1 MGLTWRF
8 DSGLVVVSVPDYA
21 TALTLTA
28 DEQQAIGLYCGLSF
42 ATLGA
47 PLRSC
52 DSPRFGATRVHI
64 VAPGTYDP
72 DRNPSRITP
81 RHLFDIALGS
91 DQVWKRDRYAVG
103 VKMTVVNLG
112 DKAALYNFLSSFSGT
127 HFLAPRSI
135 QGEVRFHF

>member
-28 DEQQAIGLYCGLSF
+28 DEQQAIGLYCGSSF
-42 ATLGA
+42 ATLGTS
-47 PLRSC
+47 LRNC
-52 DSPRFGATRVHI
+52 DSSRRGATRIHI

-81 RHLFDIALGS
+81 RHLFDFALGS
-91 DQVWKRDRYAVG
+91 DNLWKRDRYAIGGKV
-103 VKMTVVNLG
+103 TVVNLA
-112 DKAALYNFLSSFSGT
+112 DKIALYNFLSSFSGT
-127 HFLAPRSI
+127 HFLTPRSL
-135 QGEVRFHF
+135 QAEATFHF